1 MQRSADGAVCKS
13 DLDLDLYLIKKLEI
27 CFVKVGVSEKERW
40 SRSPKKMEKRWKI
53 KSNWVNYIQFK
64 KNKSKLNKTLYLYR

>member
-40 SRSPKKMEKRWKI
+40 SRSPKKMEKR
-53 KSNWVNYIQFK
+53 
-64 KNKSKLNKTLYLYR
+64 